1 MAAPALRDIPTRIV
15 KPVCF
20 IAMQALWQA
29 AFDGVL
35 PNVQKY
41 LKKGADPNFF
51 WTTGNSAVCHRDNPG
66 LQFSY
71 GNQVCGTSL
80 FVAALRG
87 KSSVINALL
96 EGGADPDVT
105 TPGFNDLNPLVA
117 AVRNRFLFVVDLLLQ
132 GGADPNL
139 PGDSV
144 QTYPLHAA
152 VEIKNEKILELL
164 LAAQADPDLPNAD
177 GDTPVHSAVREKS
190 ALGVTMLKAMVEAG
204 GCADIPN
211 GIDGD
216 TPLHLAAKFGSLE
229 MVQILLEADGDPTF
243 PNNDGLTPI
252 DVVCEEANQ
261 NAKGCKDGAVKAALE
276 KAAVGTQLA
285 AFGTLFT

>member
-1 MAAPALRDIPTRIV
+1 MADPAPQDIPPRVV

-20 IAMQALWQA
+20 SSTQALWQA

-35 PNVQKY
+35 PSVQKY

-51 WTTGNSAVCHRDNPG
+51 WTSDSGVCCRDDPV
-66 LQFSY
+66 LQFLC

-87 KSSVINALL
+87 KSTVINALL

-105 TPGFNDLNPLVA
+105 TPGFFDLNPLVA
-117 AVRNRFLFVVDLLLQ
+117 AIRNRFLFVVDLLLQ
-132 GGADPNL
+132 GDADPNL

-152 VEIKNEKILELL
+152 VEIKNKKILELL

-190 ALGVTMLKAMVEAG
+190 ALGVTMLKALVEAG

-252 DVVCEEANQ
+252 DVVCEEANP
-261 NAKGCKDGAVKAALE
+261 NAKGCKDGAVKAVLE
-276 KAAVGTQLA
+276 KAAVGTRFA
-285 AFGTLFT
+285 AFDTLFT